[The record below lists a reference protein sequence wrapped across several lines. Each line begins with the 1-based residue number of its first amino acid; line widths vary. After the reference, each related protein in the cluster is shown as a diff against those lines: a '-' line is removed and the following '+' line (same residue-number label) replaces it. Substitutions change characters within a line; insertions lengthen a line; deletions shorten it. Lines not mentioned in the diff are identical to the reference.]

1 MAATN
6 PTASRVA
13 TRLFPLLLAVAALPV
28 LAIAAVSF
36 ISGLDL
42 VRNVATR
49 RTGAVVA
56 LASAHV
62 GEQLGTVIRES
73 SMVPR
78 SLEVRRFL
86 RASDA
91 PSSPTQADSTSQDL
105 NNYLDYFLGATQ
117 IDYLQIV
124 LLDAQGNVVA
134 RRRPGTTGPRA
145 GATTASDE
153 QTSIDTVGRP
163 LVGQRLRFSRIETIS
178 GAILRVTQS
187 VHPRRGTEVLGFVL
201 LDIDATTL
209 LPAYGDDEISLF
221 AIGSQGEVLLQT
233 TSETVPQVDLINQ
246 IPPRE
251 APEQSPVIG
260 GKKPSDQTRSAR
272 RIGAAKEAS
281 DTRRPK
287 PNRILWTRDDA
298 EHLAVYRHLA
308 LPPWT
313 VVAYMNAEPYTSR
326 ARANGQRTL
335 VMTAAFLIVAGG
347 LLFAL
352 VRRVRQR
359 THELENANVALEEAN
374 LQVQEA
380 NRLKSEFLARMS
392 HDLRTPMNA
401 IIGYTRILL
410 RRSKDSLEPRQ
421 FRNLEN
427 IRTSADNLLGLIN
440 DILDLSR
447 IEAGRVVLSE
457 ENTDLRPLI
466 EACVTSVAPLVAD
479 GVELKREIDDLSTQH
494 LDPERLRRVLMNLLG
509 NAVKFTD
516 SGSIVVAL
524 ESTPN
529 GFELSVTDTG
539 IGIPPEDLPHVFDE
553 FRQVDGIAKAQ
564 QGTGLGLSIARKSIE
579 LMGGTVEAT
588 SVIGQ
593 GSTFTI
599 SLPTSA

>member
-1 MAATN
+1 
-6 PTASRVA
+6 
-13 TRLFPLLLAVAALPV
+13 
-28 LAIAAVSF
+28 
-36 ISGLDL
+36 
-42 VRNVATR
+42 
-49 RTGAVVA
+49 
-56 LASAHV
+56 
-62 GEQLGTVIRES
+62 
-73 SMVPR
+73 
-78 SLEVRRFL
+78 
-86 RASDA
+86 
-91 PSSPTQADSTSQDL
+91 
-105 NNYLDYFLGATQ
+105 
-117 IDYLQIV
+117 
-124 LLDAQGNVVA
+124 
-134 RRRPGTTGPRA
+134 
-145 GATTASDE
+145 
-153 QTSIDTVGRP
+153 
-163 LVGQRLRFSRIETIS
+163 
-178 GAILRVTQS
+178 
-187 VHPRRGTEVLGFVL
+187 HPRRGTEVLGFVL

-233 TSETVPQVDLINQ
+233 PSETVAQVDLINQ

>member
-233 TSETVPQVDLINQ
+233 TSETVAQVDLINQ

>member
-13 TRLFPLLLAVAALPV
+13 PRLFPLLLAVAALPV

-233 TSETVPQVDLINQ
+233 TSETVAQVDLINQ

>member
-1 MAATN
+1 
-6 PTASRVA
+6 
-13 TRLFPLLLAVAALPV
+13 
-28 LAIAAVSF
+28 
-36 ISGLDL
+36 
-42 VRNVATR
+42 
-49 RTGAVVA
+49 
-56 LASAHV
+56 
-62 GEQLGTVIRES
+62 
-73 SMVPR
+73 
-78 SLEVRRFL
+78 
-86 RASDA
+86 
-91 PSSPTQADSTSQDL
+91 
-105 NNYLDYFLGATQ
+105 
-117 IDYLQIV
+117 
-124 LLDAQGNVVA
+124 
-134 RRRPGTTGPRA
+134 
-145 GATTASDE
+145 
-153 QTSIDTVGRP
+153 
-163 LVGQRLRFSRIETIS
+163 
-178 GAILRVTQS
+178 
-187 VHPRRGTEVLGFVL
+187 
-201 LDIDATTL
+201 
-209 LPAYGDDEISLF
+209 
-221 AIGSQGEVLLQT
+221 
-233 TSETVPQVDLINQ
+233 
-246 IPPRE
+246 
-251 APEQSPVIG
+251 
-260 GKKPSDQTRSAR
+260 
-272 RIGAAKEAS
+272 
-281 DTRRPK
+281 
-287 PNRILWTRDDA
+287 
-298 EHLAVYRHLA
+298 
-308 LPPWT
+308 
-313 VVAYMNAEPYTSR
+313 MNAEPYTSR